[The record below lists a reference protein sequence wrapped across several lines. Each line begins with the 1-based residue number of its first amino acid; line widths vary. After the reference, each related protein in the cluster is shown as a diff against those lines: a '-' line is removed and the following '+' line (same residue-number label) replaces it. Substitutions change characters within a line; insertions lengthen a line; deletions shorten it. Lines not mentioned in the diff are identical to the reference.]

1 MSFGIIVSRA
11 IKDAQ
16 VTFNANVNTAEE
28 ALSIATLLA
37 TGDAPAPTAKQEKVA
52 TEKNVKSADNTA
64 KVSTEKQT
72 PTASDSSA
80 SSSTESSKDDAGA
93 KDKQADAAPAL
104 DYEKDI
110 KPLVL
115 TIAKI
120 SREKA
125 EALLQRFGVTSA
137 KNLKADQFAE
147 FKEKAELV
155 IDGKYDPVASD
166 EGALA

>member
-1 MSFGIIVSRA
+1 MSFGIIVNRA

-16 VTFNANVNTAEE
+16 VTFNATLNTAEE

-37 TGDAPAPTAKQEKVA
+37 TGDAPAPATKQEKA
-52 TEKNVKSADNTA
+52 TTEKNAKTADATA
-64 KVSTEKQT
+64 KDFTEKPT
-72 PTASDSSA
+72 PPASGNSG
-80 SSSTESSKDDAGA
+80 SSSTDSPKDDEGA
-93 KDKQADAAPAL
+93 KDKQADVAPAL

-115 TIAKI
+115 AIAKI